1 MECHMSVKHR
11 EVLCQYNYDPLN
23 FLSTR
28 TKTTQASAK
37 QFYLKEH
44 LVTEIQGTL
53 QHSVMQYENHLLA
66 HQQRQAG
73 TRHTHLLATD
83 QQRSVLALI
92 DSTRAHLLAYS
103 PYGHRAP
110 ENGLLSLLAFNGE
123 RPDPVTGCYLLG
135 NGYRAFNPVLM
146 RFNSPD
152 SWSPFGRGGLN
163 AYGYCVGD
171 PINRQDPN
179 GHIPGLVKDF
189 LRWARIMKP
198 SPKTSSNHTSNSTT
212 GRNSTV
218 TPPNS
223 QPYTV
228 TDDKSVFLGYHG
240 TSVENAQSMLAT
252 GVHNDTKHLFITNTY
267 EGARAYANFHTRG
280 EVVSVHTTDF
290 KLLHSNAARGTAK
303 AGTMQIDQV
312 KIAKAAHSS
321 LALTITG
328 DAQVSSNFN
337 RFMSEQEHTN
347 HWVMRFRDVREQ

>member
-152 SWSPFGRGGLN
+152 SWSPFGEGGLN

-171 PINRQDPN
+171 PVNQGDKT
-179 GHIPGLVKDF
+179 GHKPGLLSRLFSSSGASANRYSNLRTSDTSLTNSPTTAVLSDSAGTALNTGTSRPLLRLEKTTTINKTKDPIARNQ
-189 LRWARIMKP
+189 LKLKNVESELSDLTTNEDAVVNRIM
-198 SPKTSSNHTSNSTT
+198 SQYSDVLMTADIYEEIV
-212 GRNSTV
+212 RADI
-218 TPPNS
+218 PNRIRQLQS
-223 QPYTV
+223 KQAHYTA
-228 TDDKSVFLGYHG
+228 K
-240 TSVENAQSMLAT
+240 
-252 GVHNDTKHLFITNTY
+252 I
-267 EGARAYANFHTRG
+267 
-280 EVVSVHTTDF
+280 F
-290 KLLHSNAARGTAK
+290 KLNER
-303 AGTMQIDQV
+303 
-312 KIAKAAHSS
+312 SS
-321 LALTITG
+321 K
-328 DAQVSSNFN
+328 
-337 RFMSEQEHTN
+337 
-347 HWVMRFRDVREQ
+347 VRQP